1 MRVNASSSAGSE
13 SVEARVGISPTGSQ
27 EPIRRSTGEGAMSER
42 DVQDQPVEGAVCD
55 VCGMRFDTEDDL
67 QEHIVKAHPDEVMPG
82 VWEDPS

>member
-1 MRVNASSSAGSE
+1 
-13 SVEARVGISPTGSQ
+13 
-27 EPIRRSTGEGAMSER
+27 MSER
-42 DVQDQPVEGAVCD
+42 GVQDQPGEGVVCD